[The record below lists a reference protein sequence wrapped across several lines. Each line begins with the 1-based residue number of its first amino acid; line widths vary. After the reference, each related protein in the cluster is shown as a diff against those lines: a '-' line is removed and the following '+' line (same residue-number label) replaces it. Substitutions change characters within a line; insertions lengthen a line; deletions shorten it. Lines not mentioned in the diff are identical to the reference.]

1 MQLLLAQDHLTT
13 NRIIQLIEEV
23 VLQEVVVTSLLIIEV
38 LLPEAHLLAHTEE
51 VHLLQA
57 QEVVATEVVEVV
69 TGVAE
74 VVTGVAVLLQEVV
87 EVAIEAVVH
96 LLVAV
101 APVALA
107 GLAIQEDN
115 NQLG

>member
-1 MQLLLAQDHLTT
+1 M
-13 NRIIQLIEEV
+13 EV
-23 VLQEVVVTSLLIIEV
+23 ASPLIIEV

-57 QEVVATEVVEVV
+57 TGVAEVVTGVAEVVTGVAEVV

-74 VVTGVAVLLQEVV
+74 VVTGVAVLLQGVV

-115 NQLG
+115 N